1 MAEVPSP
8 PSPPHVLLVEDHDD
22 TREVTV
28 RVLVRHGYA
37 VHAFAT
43 AEAALRWA
51 RTATAT
57 FDVAVID
64 IALPEM
70 GSTC

>member
-1 MAEVPSP
+1 MAGVSSP
-8 PSPPHVLLVEDHDD
+8 PSPSHVLLVEDHDD

-43 AEAALRWA
+43 AEAALRWT
-51 RTATAT
+51 RTT
-57 FDVAVID
+57 
-64 IALPEM
+64 
-70 GSTC
+70 